1 MRGIFYLLLS
11 SFLYSLMP
19 VMIRFLGSGGIPP
32 MSQVFL
38 RYIFAFLSAL
48 TYFKLT
54 KSKMSIHKNDLI
66 LLMMLAVFGYAL
78 TNLFFTYS
86 MLYTE
91 VSNGLFIFYCFA
103 IITPILGY
111 MFLKEKI
118 NTFNVIAFALTFL
131 ALLLLFRPNSISTWK
146 IGGFFALLT
155 AFGQSF
161 YLIARKKL
169 KDYSSQLLLLGSTL
183 SGVLVLG
190 GLSFLF
196 ENAFYINPGG
206 IGALSSKTWLVTLL
220 FGIDN
225 FLAWLFMTKG
235 FQYVKSTLGS
245 LLLLSE
251 LLFATVFAF
260 LFFSEIPTIV
270 TIIGGLLIIGSSIL
284 VIFKGA

>member
-11 SFLYSLMP
+11 AFLYSIMP
-19 VMIRFLGSGGIPP
+19 VLIRFLGNGGIPP
-32 MSQVFL
+32 ISQVFL
-38 RYIFAFLSAL
+38 RYIFAFVSAL
-48 TYFKLT
+48 AYFTLT
-54 KSKMSIHKNDLI
+54 KSKMSIQKKDI
-66 LLMMLAVFGYAL
+66 LLLVLVAVFGYAL

-111 MFLKEKI
+111 VVLKEKI
-118 NTFNVIAFALTFL
+118 NRFNIGAFALTFL
-131 ALLLLFRPNSISTWK
+131 ALVLLFRPNSAATWK

-155 AFGQSF
+155 ALGQSF

-169 KDYSSQLLLLGSTL
+169 KDYSSQFLLLASTL

-196 ENAFYINPGG
+196 ENAFYINPEG
-206 IGALSSKTWLVTLL
+206 IGALSSKTWLVTIL
-220 FGIDN
+220 FGADN

-235 FQYVKSTLGS
+235 FQYVKSALGS

-260 LFFSEIPTIV
+260 IFFSEIPTTA
-270 TIIGGLLIIGSSIL
+270 TIIGGLLIIGSSML